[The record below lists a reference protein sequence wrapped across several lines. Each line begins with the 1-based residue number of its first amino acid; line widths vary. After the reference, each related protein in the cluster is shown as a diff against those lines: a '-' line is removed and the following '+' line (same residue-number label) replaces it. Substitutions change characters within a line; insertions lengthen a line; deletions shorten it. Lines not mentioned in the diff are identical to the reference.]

1 MARARQR
8 GLVELDWHADPKP
21 LHETIATVL
30 AQEPAS
36 IAELAD
42 LWLYVALSERDFAS
56 AELALKAMGTS
67 QCIFEDIELPA
78 EWCQGLVAR
87 AKGDSDAAHAA
98 FQQARAAMEK
108 ITRDQP
114 DYAAG
119 LSVLG
124 LLDAGLGRKEDA
136 IREGT
141 RAVELLPISKDSING
156 TALVENLAI
165 IYTWTGETD
174 HALETLS
181 YLAGIPATLSY
192 GSLSL
197 RPEWDPL
204 RNDPR
209 FAKIIA
215 SLAPKN

>member
-1 MARARQR
+1 
-8 GLVELDWHADPKP
+8 

-36 IAELAD
+36 ISELAD
-42 LWLYVALSERDFAS
+42 QWLSVALSERDFAS
-56 AELALKAMGTS
+56 AELALKAMGTN
-67 QCIFEDIELPA
+67 QCIFENIELPP

-98 FQQARAAMEK
+98 FQQARPAMEK
-108 ITRDQP
+108 IVRDQP

-124 LLDAGLGRKEDA
+124 LLDAGLGRNEDA

-156 TALVENLAI
+156 TSLVENLAI
-165 IYTWTGETD
+165 IYAWTGETD
-174 HALETLS
+174 RALETLS
-181 YLAGIPATLSY
+181 YLAGIPSSLSY
-192 GSLSL
+192 GYLSL

>member
-1 MARARQR
+1 
-8 GLVELDWHADPKP
+8 
-21 LHETIATVL
+21 
-30 AQEPAS
+30 
-36 IAELAD
+36 
-42 LWLYVALSERDFAS
+42 
-56 AELALKAMGTS
+56 MGTS
-67 QCIFEDIELPA
+67 QCIFEDIELPP

-98 FQQARAAMEK
+98 FQQARTAMEK

-156 TALVENLAI
+156 TSLVENLAI

-174 HALETLS
+174 RALETLS
-181 YLAGIPATLSY
+181 YLAGIPASLSY
-192 GSLSL
+192 GTS
-197 RPEWDPL
+197 
-204 RNDPR
+204 
-209 FAKIIA
+209 
-215 SLAPKN
+215 